1 MQKINAFLMFEG
13 QAEEAMNFY
22 VATFNGAVDSVT
34 RYGPEGPGREG
45 SVLQATF
52 TLGGQQ
58 YMCIDSHV
66 KHGFTFTPSLSL
78 FVTCDDEAELDRL
91 FTTLGEGGGVLMPLS
106 NYGFST
112 KFGWVNDRY
121 GVSWQLNLP

>member
-34 RYGPEGPGREG
+34 RYGPEGPGPEG

-106 NYGFST
+106 DYGFST

>member
-34 RYGPEGPGREG
+34 HYGPEGPGPDG

-58 YMCIDSHV
+58 HMCIDSHV

>member
-34 RYGPEGPGREG
+34 RYGPEGPGPEG

>member
-34 RYGPEGPGREG
+34 RYGPQGPGPEG

-78 FVTCDDEAELDRL
+78 FVTCDDDAELDRL